1 MRKLGIG
8 GSSASLNAMGLD
20 VPVPRGLG
28 KSGGKGESPSAS
40 SRLSHGSSSMRRS
53 DRAGKGM
60 AGVSFA
66 GKGLSGEESIEDVR
80 NFSFSFKWHL

>member
-1 MRKLGIG
+1 
-8 GSSASLNAMGLD
+8 MGLD

-60 AGVSFA
+60 VSFA

-80 NFSFSFKWHL
+80 NFSLSLLFYTISTNFCIFFV